1 MLLQANDLSTIDG
14 CKRILED
21 ADEEEPADA
30 TYDDLLLLAAATVKR
45 RRQGGSRLTN
55 GKLATEEKVLR
66 AITVSQ
72 FIRLSGAIE
81 AGAHASA
88 TVDVQGTLAFLPD
101 KVMVKRCGRGGG
113 KLFGCKKQITN
124 NLCSTCSAHAGDE
137 AYYEWL
143 FELTIQDWDNES
155 VSVDI
160 LAVVK
165 GGTRAQ
171 TLARPHYTRSSTAL
185 SAFWTPPHLRA
196 LFSHPH
202 LSKGALHPLHCASH
216 CTSRSLPRRTAPN
229 HTTPHHTT
237 PHTYTDVQAANIPM
251 CAIGCQSCMCAKPVQ
266 ASPPPTLPQPHSLAQ
281 LS

>member
-55 GKLATEEKVLR
+55 SKLATEEKVLR

-113 KLFGCKKQITN
+113 KLFGCKKQITS

-171 TLARPHYTRSSTAL
+171 TLAHPHCTRSTTAL
-185 SAFWTPPHLRA
+185 SAFRTPPHLRA

-202 LSKGALHPLHCASH
+202 LSKRQRDRPPP
-216 CTSRSLPRRTAPN
+216 CTPCTAPL
-229 HTTPHHTT
+229 
-237 PHTYTDVQAANIPM
+237 AA
-251 CAIGCQSCMCAKPVQ
+251 S
-266 ASPPPTLPQPHSLAQ
+266 SLACVHAWFAC
-281 LS
+281 L